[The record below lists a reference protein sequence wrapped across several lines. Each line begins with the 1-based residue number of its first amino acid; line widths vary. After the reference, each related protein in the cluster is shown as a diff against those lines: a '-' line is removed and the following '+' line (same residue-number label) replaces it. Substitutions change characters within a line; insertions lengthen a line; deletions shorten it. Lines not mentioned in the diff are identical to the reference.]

1 MRPTIPNA
9 KPWKKGQSGNPK
21 GRPRKTELDQIIK
34 DILGTETRGV
44 TEAEAIIH
52 AMVKRA
58 KEGDVRAASLIF
70 DRAYGRVKQAVEVT
84 TPPEPFRGFH
94 SLEEAFFADVL
105 PDVERMRKERERARD
120 ATCDGL

>member
-70 DRAYGRVKQAVEVT
+70 DRAYGRPKQAVEVT
-84 TPPEPFRGFH
+84 TPAEPFKGFQ
-94 SLEEAFFADVL
+94 SLEEAFFADVK
-105 PDVERMRKERERARD
+105 PDIQRNENHKPD
-120 ATCDGL
+120 AA